1 MKIEPARELGDN
13 EELFNEIADELG
25 TFHALE
31 LRLLRVRDSIIGIMS
46 KGRNDFDPVLFQT
59 AVWYKE

>member
-31 LRLLRVRDSIIGIMS
+31 LRLLRVRDSITGFNAQS
-46 KGRNDFDPVLFQT
+46 VQKRCYSCDRV
-59 AVWYKE
+59 